1 MPKLTGKLPAFV
13 EAYVGEARFNAT
25 EAARLA
31 NYAHPES
38 SSKDNMQH
46 PAVLEAIEERLE
58 EMRAGANEVLSELT
72 YMAFAR
78 EDDGWVRP
86 SDKVRAL
93 ELLAKFHKIY
103 VDRVEHSGDV
113 EYTFNLPD
121 PTNDHDTHEND

>member
-25 EAARLA
+25 EAARMA

-38 SSKDNMQH
+38 SSKDNMQN
-46 PAVLEAIEERLE
+46 PRVLEAIEERLE

-78 EDDGWVRP
+78 VDDGWVRP
-86 SDKVRAL
+86 SDKVQAL
-93 ELLAKFHKIY
+93 KLLMKFHKMY

-113 EYTFNLPD
+113 EYSLNIPD
-121 PTNDHDTHEND
+121 PTNDHDTD